1 MSELIKHNCSV
12 EGLMS
17 IEKGKPCN
25 WCDKLD
31 KPKLDKPKLTIVKVL
46 RTPD

>member
-1 MSELIKHNCSV
+1 MNELIKHNCSV

-31 KPKLDKPKLTIVKVL
+31 KPKLTIVKVL